1 MSQNKLYKT
10 NYGYNNPIL
19 LNKNE
24 RNIKTYV
31 NQETM
36 TNKLLTTYNRSPL
49 QSNYEHNIP
58 KIIHSSTIKKQGVI
72 NENNGDK
79 IYKPNYRDMNNLYNS
94 KYVFSKNTP
103 EYINGRKQMI
113 TVYDNIKNEER
124 NKSINYYKNKN
135 MIKIPSSYN
144 SNNGNKIKS
153 NNVKDGVLQLEKGS
167 IQNVAKNMNT
177 FHNKSNENGK
187 FIKKLNNSNYKE
199 VTSNVD
205 EIRLLNKSLSAKI
218 SSSIK
223 TNYEKSNILDHKKNT
238 NVKVSKISIE
248 NKKYNIRKKENMKW
262 APKYNNNNNNNN
274 NKDHKNMIIESV
286 KVVKNP
292 KEINKKKTKIVQN
305 KYKNPL
311 PSYICLH
318 FHDNSLNLNNGLK
331 IFNDMITVD
340 KNQRMKK
347 WNGYEWDVIEKDFH
361 FLIKARYDNKGNI
374 WCINKSYEVLKIM
387 RNKLKNF
394 GHLGKEEIIDIGF
407 DKKNILWCINRKGQL
422 LKWVK
427 TKWDNIQY
435 KGFHKLICFSFDK
448 KGELWAINLKKE
460 LAIWNKKNKCW
471 DEKYIKDNLKISCID
486 FDGDGKLWVVSNSG
500 ALLTYSK
507 DQWINFGLVCL
518 DELICISFKKLQE

>member
-262 APKYNNNNNNNN
+262 APKY
-274 NKDHKNMIIESV
+274 S
-286 KVVKNP
+286 
-292 KEINKKKTKIVQN
+292 
-305 KYKNPL
+305 
-311 PSYICLH
+311 
-318 FHDNSLNLNNGLK
+318 
-331 IFNDMITVD
+331 
-340 KNQRMKK
+340 
-347 WNGYEWDVIEKDFH
+347 
-361 FLIKARYDNKGNI
+361 
-374 WCINKSYEVLKIM
+374 
-387 RNKLKNF
+387 
-394 GHLGKEEIIDIGF
+394 
-407 DKKNILWCINRKGQL
+407 
-422 LKWVK
+422 
-427 TKWDNIQY
+427 
-435 KGFHKLICFSFDK
+435 
-448 KGELWAINLKKE
+448 
-460 LAIWNKKNKCW
+460 
-471 DEKYIKDNLKISCID
+471 
-486 FDGDGKLWVVSNSG
+486 
-500 ALLTYSK
+500 
-507 DQWINFGLVCL
+507 
-518 DELICISFKKLQE
+518 